1 MEFGRG
7 FDGVQG
13 FLWNQAAPL
22 FSGVGFVAPEWLWL
36 TAVAPFFW
44 RRWRRGSRVAVAL
57 RTMVVVLLAA
67 SLAQP
72 QKVTEDYREDEPEG
86 VVFAFDL
93 SDSVQPSV
101 RAWMERAARG
111 RVTGSGKDRFF
122 VFAGAAREVEDWSGW
137 LRGEEPTDGLVTGET
152 DLSQLF
158 AALLAD
164 PSVTGPVHLFTDG
177 WETRGRVEGQRGRL
191 AAAGLTVHPMI
202 PAGGTAAANVSV
214 ERVLAPHAGRKGETV
229 RLRVMLHNA
238 NDRPVAGRL
247 VLTRGGRRLREVE
260 ATAAPGYRLH
270 DLEASLVRDGLT
282 PFAVEF
288 APETAGLDRFDH
300 DNRAVAW
307 ISVEAGARVLLVNG
321 RKEQGRYLESVM
333 ERQGFDL
340 ASVGPAGPLPAP
352 QDFAAVIFND
362 VPRGR
367 LPEGYPEAV
376 RRHAADG
383 GAFLM
388 LGAGGSFTPGGY
400 RGSALAEVLPVELR
414 ERPRKPRE
422 TRAVVLVIDKSG
434 SMRLD
439 HRLVHARKA
448 AKEVEKALHAQDEL
462 GVVGFDASP
471 FEVSPLE
478 RVETLGPALAARV
491 DRLKPGGKT
500 RLHPAL
506 LLTGEMLGRSTA
518 NRKHVVVLSDGETGG
533 SDGDTLEAVAAMR
546 RDLKATVSAVAIGD
560 KANTALLRRVA
571 RRGGGAF
578 HHTYDAS
585 SLPRIVL
592 SELKEKPTRPKPDD
606 PGPDQPSYR
615 PVLTAQTRIFED
627 FPERSFPMLTGLVRA
642 PTKPGA
648 VTDVSAGG
656 DPGRG
661 EGPLVASWRY
671 GKGRAA
677 AFMADFHGG
686 WTRAWLRWDG
696 VDAFWSR
703 MLDWLAPRPDPAP
716 AHEVRIN
723 PSGRGIA
730 VDFHVWHEVRD
741 GALRFAFEGPGADG
755 SGVMRRLA
763 PGRHRAE
770 FPAAGPGAY
779 RIEVTEERSGG
790 AVRYPPLGY
799 TLARAPAA
807 EAPRERFNR
816 ELLASLADAT
826 GGEVNFDPEGRA
838 QGPAGR
844 RVVSTEPLR
853 AYTMMAAALLFLCE
867 VFVRRFG
874 APAGQGAPRT
884 R

>member
-1 MEFGRG
+1 MTF
-7 FDGVQG
+7 
-13 FLWNQAAPL
+13 
-22 FSGVGFVAPEWLWL
+22 FSGVGFAAPEWLWL
-36 TAVAPFFW
+36 AAVSPFFW
-44 RRWRRGSRVAVAL
+44 RRWRRGSRVAAAL
-57 RTMVVVLLAA
+57 RTLVVVLLAA
-67 SLAQP
+67 SLAEP
-72 QKVTEDYREDEPEG
+72 QKVTERYREGEPEG
-86 VVFAFDL
+86 VVLAFDL

-101 RAWMERAARG
+101 RTWMERAARG

-191 AAAGLTVHPMI
+191 AASGLVVHPMI
-202 PAGGTAAANVSV
+202 PAGGSAAANVSV
-214 ERVLAPHAGRKGETV
+214 ERVLAPRAGRKGETV
-229 RLRVMLHNA
+229 RLRVMLRNT

-247 VLTRGGRRLREVE
+247 VLTRGGRRLRDME

-270 DLEASLVRDGLT
+270 DLEASPVRDGLT

-288 APETAGLDRFDH
+288 APETADLDRFDH

-307 ISVEAGARVLLVNG
+307 VSVESGARVLLVNG
-321 RKEQGRYLESVM
+321 RKEQGRYLEAVM

-340 ASVGPAGPLPAP
+340 ESVDPAGPLPAP

-367 LPEGYPEAV
+367 LPEGYLESV
-376 RRHAADG
+376 RRHAAGG

-414 ERPRKPRE
+414 EPPRKPRE

-478 RVETLGPALAARV
+478 RVGTLGPALAARV

-506 LLTGEMLGRSTA
+506 LLTGEMLGRSAA

-533 SDGDTLEAVAAMR
+533 SDRDTLEAVAAMR

-592 SELKEKPTRPKPDD
+592 SELQEKAAQDKPAV
-606 PGPDQPSYR
+606 PNPDQPSYR
-615 PVLTAQTRIFED
+615 PVLTEQTRIFED
-627 FPERSFPMLTGLVRA
+627 FPERSFPRLTGFVNA
-642 PTKPGA
+642 PTRPGA
-648 VTDVSAGG
+648 VTDVSVGG
-656 DPGRG
+656 GPGRG

-671 GKGRAA
+671 GEGRAA
-677 AFMADFHGG
+677 AFMADFPGG

-703 MLDWLAPRPDPAP
+703 MLDWLAPKPDPAP

-723 PSGRGIA
+723 PSGRGIV
-730 VDFHVWHEVRD
+730 VDFHVWHEVRE
-741 GALRFAFEGPGADG
+741 GALRFAFEGPAGDG

-799 TLARAPAA
+799 TLARAPAP

-838 QGPAGR
+838 QAPAGR

-867 VFVRRFG
+867 AFVRRFG
-874 APAGQGAPRT
+874 APAGQAAPRT

>member
-1 MEFGRG
+1 MN
-7 FDGVQG
+7 
-13 FLWNQAAPL
+13 LWTQAAPL
-22 FSGVGFVAPEWLWL
+22 FSGIGFAAPEWLWL
-36 TAVAPFFW
+36 TAAAPFFW
-44 RRWRRGSRVAVAL
+44 RRWRRGSRVAVTL
-57 RTMVVVLLAA
+57 RTLVVLLLAA

-72 QKVTEDYREDEPEG
+72 RKVTERYQEGEPEG
-86 VVFAFDL
+86 AVFAFDL

-101 RAWMERAARG
+101 RTWMERAARG

-122 VFAGAAREVEDWSGW
+122 VFAGAAGEVEDWSGW
-137 LRGEEPTDGLVTGET
+137 LRGEEPTDGLGTGET
-152 DLSQLF
+152 DLSRLF

-177 WETRGRVEGQRGRL
+177 WETRGRVEGQFGRL
-191 AAAGLTVHPMI
+191 AAAGLAVHPMI

-214 ERVLAPHAGRKGETV
+214 ERVLAPHAGRKGEAV
-229 RLRVMLHNA
+229 RLRVMLHNG
-238 NDRPVAGRL
+238 NDRPAAGRL
-247 VLTRGGRRLREVE
+247 VLTRGGRRLRDVEV
-260 ATAAPGYRLH
+260 TVAPGYQLH
-270 DLEASLVRDGLT
+270 DLEATLVRDEFT

-288 APETAGLDRFDH
+288 APETAELDRFDH

-307 ISVEAGARVLLVNG
+307 VSVESGARLLLVNG
-321 RKEQGRYLESVM
+321 RKEQGRYLEAVI

-340 ASVGPAGPLPAP
+340 ASVEPAGPLPAP

-367 LPEGYPEAV
+367 LPEDYLESV
-376 RRHAADG
+376 RRHAAG
-383 GAFLM
+383 GGGFVM
-388 LGAGGSFTPGGY
+388 LGADGSFAPGGY

-448 AKEVEKALHAQDEL
+448 AKAVEKALHAQDEL
-462 GVVGFDASP
+462 GVVGFDSSP
-471 FEVSPLE
+471 FEVSSLQ
-478 RVETLGPALAARV
+478 RVETLGPTLAARV

-506 LLTGEMLGRSTA
+506 LLTGEMLGRSAA

-533 SDGDTLEAVAAMR
+533 SDRDTLEAVAAMR
-546 RDLKATVSAVAIGD
+546 RDRKVTVSAVAIGD

-592 SELKEKPTRPKPDD
+592 SELQEKPARSKPDR
-606 PGPDQPSYR
+606 PSYR
-615 PVLTAQTRIFED
+615 PVLTRQTRIFEE
-627 FPERSFPMLTGLVRA
+627 FPERSLPRITGFVSA
-642 PTKPGA
+642 PTRRGA
-648 VTDVSAGG
+648 VTDVSVRGG
-656 DPGRG
+656 PGG
-661 EGPLVASWRY
+661 EGPLAASWRY

-686 WTRAWLRWDG
+686 WTRAWLQWEG

-703 MLDWLAPRPDPAP
+703 LLDWLAPRPDPAL

-723 PSGRGIA
+723 SSGRGIV
-730 VDFHVWHEVRD
+730 VDFYAWHEVRD
-741 GALRFAFEGPGADG
+741 GALRFRFEGPATDGA
-755 SGVMRRLA
+755 GVMRRLA
-763 PGRHRAE
+763 PGHHRAE
-770 FPAAGPGAY
+770 FPATAPGAY
-779 RIEVTEERSGG
+779 RIEVAEERSGA

-799 TLARAPAA
+799 TLAHAPAA
-807 EAPRERFNR
+807 EAPGKRFNR

-826 GGEVNFDPEGRA
+826 GGEINPEGRPQA
-838 QGPAGR
+838 PAGR
-844 RVVSTEPLR
+844 RVVSAEPLR
-853 AYTMMAAALLFLCE
+853 AYTMLAAALLFLCE
-867 VFVRRFG
+867 TFVRRFG
-874 APAGQGAPRT
+874 APAG
-884 R
+884 

>member
-1 MEFGRG
+1 MS
-7 FDGVQG
+7 
-13 FLWNQAAPL
+13 LWSQAAPL
-22 FSGVGFVAPEWLWL
+22 FSGLGFAAPGWLWL
-36 TAVAPFFW
+36 VAVSPFFW
-44 RRWRRGSRVAVAL
+44 RRWRRGARAAVTL
-57 RTMVVVLLAA
+57 RTLAVVLLAA

-72 QKVTEDYREDEPEG
+72 QKVTEGYRDGEPEG
-86 VVFAFDL
+86 VVLAFDL
-93 SDSVQPSV
+93 SDSMQPSV
-101 RAWMERAARG
+101 RAWMERAARD
-111 RVTGSGKDRFF
+111 RLTGSERDRFF

-137 LRGEEPTDGLVTGET
+137 LRGEEPTDGIETGET

-164 PSVTGPVHLFTDG
+164 PSVTGLVHIFTDG

-191 AAAGLTVHPMI
+191 AASGLTVHPMI
-202 PAGGTAAANVSV
+202 PAHGAAATNVAV
-214 ERVLAPHAGRKGETV
+214 ERVLAPRTGRKGETV
-229 RLRVMLHNA
+229 RLRVMLHNG

-247 VLTRGGRRLREVE
+247 ALTRGGRRVRQVEV
-260 ATAAPGYRLH
+260 TAAPGYRLH
-270 DLEASLVRDGLT
+270 DLEASLVREGLT

-288 APETAGLDRFDH
+288 TPETPEMDRFHH

-307 ISVEAGARVLLVNG
+307 VGVESRARVLMVNG
-321 RKEQGRYLESVM
+321 RKEQGRYLETVI

-340 ASVGPAGPLPAP
+340 TSVEPGGGGPLPAP
-352 QDFAAVIFND
+352 RDFAAVVFND
-362 VPRGR
+362 VPRRR
-367 LPEGYPEAV
+367 LPEGYPESV
-376 RRHAADG
+376 RRHAAG
-383 GAFLM
+383 GGGFVM
-388 LGAGGSFTPGGY
+388 LGADGSFTPGGY
-400 RGSALAEVLPVELR
+400 RGSAVADVLPVELR
-414 ERPRKPRE
+414 EPARKPRE

-448 AKEVEKALHAQDEL
+448 AKAVEKSLHAQDEL

-471 FEVSPLE
+471 FEVSPLQ
-478 RVETLGPALAARV
+478 RVETLGPTLAARV

-506 LLTGEMLGRSTA
+506 LMAGEALGRSAA

-533 SDGDTLEAVAAMR
+533 SDVDTLEAVAAMR
-546 RDLKATVSAVAIGD
+546 RDLEATVSAVAIGD
-560 KANTALLRRVA
+560 KANVGLLRRVA

-592 SELKEKPTRPKPDD
+592 NELKEKAAPSRPDE
-606 PGPDQPSYR
+606 PGGQ

-627 FPERSFPMLTGLVRA
+627 FPERSFPRLTGWVGA
-642 PTKPGA
+642 PTRPGA
-648 VTDVSAGG
+648 VTDVSVRGA
-656 DPGRG
+656 PGS
-661 EGPLVASWRY
+661 ELPLVASWRY

-686 WTRAWLRWDG
+686 WTRTWLEWDG

-723 PSGRGIA
+723 PFGRGIV
-730 VDFHVWHEVRD
+730 VDFYTWHEVRD
-741 GALRFAFEGPGADG
+741 GALRFAFEGPAAEG

-763 PGRHRAE
+763 PGHHRAE
-770 FPAAGPGAY
+770 FPATAPGAY
-779 RIEVTEERSGG
+779 RIEVTEKRSG
-790 AVRYPPLGY
+790 ASVRYPPLGY
-799 TLARAPAA
+799 TLAYAPGT
-807 EAPRERFNR
+807 EAPRGRFNR

-826 GGEVNFDPEGRA
+826 GGEVNPEGRA
-838 QGPAGR
+838 QAPAGR
-844 RVVSTEPLR
+844 LVVSTEPLR

-867 VFVRRFG
+867 VFVRRFA
-874 APAGQGAPRT
+874 APAA
-884 R
+884 